1 MPRRNERAGIAGVS
15 GIRALLIAEWD
26 HSMKRWRIPGRV
38 YAYEEALKGGGP
50 VVISANRLLKAFTL
64 AGLPTNRFGFG
75 GVDCEKWFL
84 LEGDE
89 LSEWDGPDDGQVVID
104 E

>member
-1 MPRRNERAGIAGVS
+1 
-15 GIRALLIAEWD
+15 
-26 HSMKRWRIPGRV
+26 MKRWRIPGRV
-38 YAYEEALKGGGP
+38 YAYEETLKGGGP
-50 VVISANRLLKAFTL
+50 VMVSSARLLKALML
-64 AGLPTNRFGFG
+64 AGLPANRFGFG

-89 LSEWDGPDDGQVVID
+89 LSEWHGPEDGQDVIA